1 MRALLLTVIFLLPA
15 ASAFAQGVNTAII
28 KERAREVT
36 GAKQPPLPPAQ
47 PPTPPAKAQPT
58 VTAAQQAMIS
68 RLSADIAVIKIRP
81 EATAEQ
87 RQKLTQDL
95 LACAPA
101 NARPAEAA
109 VRKVADN
116 LALAVAGKKV
126 SAQDQ
131 GQLARHLA
139 ALMGAAPLTPEQ
151 TTATLALTRDALL
164 NSGAS
169 QEHALAVVQSL
180 QALKGGE
187 ESTVKRAK

>member
-1 MRALLLTVIFLLPA
+1 MRALLLTAVSLLTA
-15 ASAFAQGVNTAII
+15 ASALAQGVNTAII
-28 KERAREVT
+28 KERAREVSGT
-36 GAKQPPLPPAQ
+36 KQPPLPTAQQPA
-47 PPTPPAKAQPT
+47 PSAKAQP
-58 VTAAQQAMIS
+58 AISPAQQAMIS

-87 RQKLTQDL
+87 RQKLTKDL

-101 NARPAEAA
+101 SARPAEDA
-109 VRKVADN
+109 VRK
-116 LALAVAGKKV
+116 LAESLAIAVAGKKV

-131 GQLARHLA
+131 GQLARNLA

-164 NSGAS
+164 NSGAAPE
-169 QEHALAVVQSL
+169 QALAVVQSL

-187 ESTVKRAK
+187 STVKATK

>member
-1 MRALLLTVIFLLPA
+1 MRVLLFIAVTALATA
-15 ASAFAQGVNTAII
+15 HTFAQGVNTAII
-28 KERAREVT
+28 KERAREVSGT
-36 GAKQPPLPPAQ
+36 KQPPLPTAQQPA
-47 PPTPPAKAQPT
+47 TAAKAQPA
-58 VTAAQQAMIS
+58 VNPAQQAMIS

-101 NARPAEAA
+101 SARPAEDA
-109 VRKVADN
+109 VRKIADS
-116 LALAVAGKKV
+116 LAVAVAGKKV

-131 GQLARHLA
+131 GQLARNLA

-151 TTATLALTRDALL
+151 TAATLALTRDALL

-180 QALKGGE
+180 QTLKGGE
-187 ESTVKRAK
+187 STVKAAK